1 MVTSPLAKTCFFKI
15 ATNKPSKTDI
25 FDWFLWALR
34 LQSTQL
40 RGLGSDPFSEPER
53 ENRWLKAGKLGRY
66 APSLWPFQWE
76 KS

>member
-1 MVTSPLAKTCFFKI
+1 M
-15 ATNKPSKTDI
+15 

-66 APSLWPFQWE
+66 ATSLWPFQWE